1 MKKICT
7 KCGVEKL
14 LSDFNKHKYSKD
26 GFKSQCR
33 ECTRIDN
40 KIYKQ
45 NLRKTLTEVTC
56 RNCGITK
63 PISEYY
69 NSSFT
74 MCGECQKK
82 VVKIYNLNNP
92 DKIRN
97 LKKKWKTNNK
107 ESHVRSS
114 VLHNRLRKSR
124 DPFYRSIVNLRS
136 RTSRYIKQQ
145 GFKKDGSM
153 LKMVGCTPQEFRK
166 YLEGKFLEGM
176 TWDNYG
182 FHGWHIDHIIPI
194 SLGKTLE
201 EIKELCHYTNFQP
214 LWADDNKKKSN
225 KILI

>member
-107 ESHVRSS
+107 IATTKITFSTLVESS
-114 VLHNRLRKSR
+114 VTKARRRKKLT
-124 DPFYRSIVNLRS
+124 IM
-136 RTSRYIKQQ
+136 K
-145 GFKKDGSM
+145 
-153 LKMVGCTPQEFRK
+153 LKV
-166 YLEGKFLEGM
+166 
-176 TWDNYG
+176 
-182 FHGWHIDHIIPI
+182 
-194 SLGKTLE
+194 
-201 EIKELCHYTNFQP
+201 
-214 LWADDNKKKSN
+214 
-225 KILI
+225 